1 VKSADAIRK
10 YLLWGCVFVI
20 VAYLWTSFGNMITV
34 PLADNNATTGGAQA
48 VGIAMGEGL
57 GIVVAVILMW
67 FFLTSSM
74 VYNYSFARLLFVSG
88 LERRL
93 PHQIG
98 QVNKN
103 KVPANAVI
111 LQTVIASII
120 TIVVFFVIGTVTE
133 LDPNKPYLGLLA
145 GVTIVWC
152 ISTALLFLDIFFAK
166 RANPQKFE
174 EARRVPVG
182 FLYLCGAIGFIA
194 NLAAVFFIFTGQWYP
209 DLWPTLGEWNTWMAA
224 ITIVSVAVGISIYL
238 ISQVARR
245 GKTEDDLVEEIAEP
259 AGPGS

>member
-1 VKSADAIRK
+1 MND
-10 YLLWGCVFVI
+10 
-20 VAYLWTSFGNMITV
+20 
-34 PLADNNATTGGAQA
+34 
-48 VGIAMGEGL
+48 GL
-57 GIVVAVILMW
+57 GIIVALILMW

-98 QVNKN
+98 QVNRN
-103 KVPANAVI
+103 QVPANAVI
-111 LQTVIASII
+111 LQTVISTLI
-120 TIVVFFVIGTVTE
+120 TIVVFFIIGTFTE

-166 RANPQKFE
+166 RANPRRFE

-182 FLYLCGAIGFIA
+182 FLYLCGAVGFLA
-194 NLAAVFFIFTGQWYP
+194 NILAVLFIFVGQWYP
-209 DLWPTLGEWNTWMAA
+209 DLWPTLAEWNTWMIV
-224 ITIVSVAVGISIYL
+224 ITVVSVAVGVSIYL
-238 ISQVARR
+238 ISEATSRR
-245 GKTEDDLVEEIAEP
+245 GKTEEELAAEAAA
-259 AGPGS
+259 AGVTPEAERPTT